1 MYCLTKEG
9 RHVEEDYCKHLVKP
23 NVQKKCR
30 GGRCPKWKSGDWGQ
44 VRLVVY
50 PFAPF
55 DIPLLSNRL
64 EANMVFPSLLSSL
77 QGLRLEPAPQVV
89 YNYVNSVGSSGA
101 ALICTQQL
109 AFGVS
114 ESKFLVYVKLL
125 LGKLLVYNIMKKH
138 YLFVFLMLLFKFV
151 RSQAKSALVL
161 RNLKLILLSASCRS
175 LMKNQSCSL
184 KMLFATFCFL
194 ISSSFHFASLK
205 CHTLVR

>member
-55 DIPLLSNRL
+55 DIPLLSNWL

-161 RNLKLILLSASCRS
+161 RNLKLILLSASCGS
-175 LMKNQSCSL
+175 L
-184 KMLFATFCFL
+184 
-194 ISSSFHFASLK
+194 I
-205 CHTLVR
+205 